1 MKFGMGFGILVGVER
16 TIELE
21 EFFIGLTLSW
31 GFNNWVSVGAQNIK
45 VAKSLNPM
53 LILQQSFCG

>member
-31 GFNNWVSVGAQNIK
+31 GFNNWVSVDAQNIK
-45 VAKSLNPM
+45 LAKSLNPM
-53 LILQQSFCG
+53 LIL